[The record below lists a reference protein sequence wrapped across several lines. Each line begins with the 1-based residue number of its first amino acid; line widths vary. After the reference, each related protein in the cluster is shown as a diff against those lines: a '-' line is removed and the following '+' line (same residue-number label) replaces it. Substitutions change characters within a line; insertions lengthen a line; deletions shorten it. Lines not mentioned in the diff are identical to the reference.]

1 MMAVMTP
8 LYAVSLGVEAQW
20 LGLLM
25 ALPGIFPVIFALQV
39 GRWIDAM
46 GVARSFFFGIAG
58 LLLSPLVVILFPGIG
73 ALAVSR
79 LLLGFFVLVFT
90 LASQSLVASLTN
102 GRSHESNF
110 GVQST
115 WLAGG
120 RMVGPVVVG
129 AIIDGAGYRVSF
141 VAMFA
146 IILVATLLAYRVA
159 KAAPRVSGGRFRP
172 SPLRKGAVS
181 STLRNAG
188 LQMAVLTSA
197 GVFMALTM
205 REAFLPVM
213 LEGMGM
219 SATVIGSLVSLG
231 SLTSVLIRPA
241 MPVVIRLLGGAG
253 NALVTSMV
261 AVAVGI
267 GLLSIA
273 QSVAAF
279 AVLAVVVGFG
289 TGIAFP
295 LSIVSVA
302 SHVPLRDRGV
312 ALSLRL
318 SFNSTVEI
326 FGPMLSG
333 VVVAATSFRFGFAT
347 AGLTLGCIT
356 LVSLAILKRFN
367 TGAIASEGVGS
378 VERTEPH
385 AELER
390 GETVGVAEG

>member
-1 MMAVMTP
+1 MVAVMTP

-25 ALPGIFPVIFALQV
+25 ALPGIIPVLLALQV
-39 GRWIDAM
+39 GRWVDSI
-46 GVARSFFFGIAG
+46 GVARSFFLGIAG
-58 LLLSPLVVILFPGIG
+58 LLLSPLTVIVFPGIA
-73 ALAVSR
+73 ALAAARV
-79 LLLGFFVLVFT
+79 LLGLFVLVFT

-102 GRSHESNF
+102 GKSHESNF

-120 RMVGPVVVG
+120 RMVGPILVG
-129 AIIDGAGYRVSF
+129 TIIDGAGYRISF
-141 VAMFA
+141 AAVFAMV
-146 IILVATLLAYRVA
+146 LVAAVLAYEVA
-159 KAAPRVSGGRFRP
+159 RAAPRASGGRLRP

-181 STLRNAG
+181 STLRNVG

-197 GVFMALTM
+197 GVFLALTM

-241 MPVVIRLLGGAG
+241 MPAVIRLLGGAG

-261 AVAVGI
+261 AVAVGV
-267 GLLSIA
+267 GLLSLA
-273 QSVAAF
+273 QSVAGF
-279 AVLAVVVGFG
+279 AALAVTVGLG

-333 VVVAATSFRFGFAT
+333 VVVAATSFRFGFAA
-347 AGLTLGCIT
+347 AGVTLGCIT
-356 LVSLAILKRFN
+356 LVSLAIVKRFN
-367 TGAIASEGVGS
+367 AGAILGEGAGT
-378 VERTEPH
+378 ERAGPQPEP
-385 AELER
+385 ER
-390 GETVGVAEG
+390 GGAVGAAED